1 MKFLQQID
9 QLSSAPDIL
18 FLSFLGLGSGQMV
31 SLINC
36 YHQWNAAP
44 LHDSSSPLAKDGDN
58 IFQILEHMRTLHEF
72 VTKMRIQEWELFGT
86 IGC

>member
-36 YHQWNAAP
+36 YHQWNEAGTP
-44 LHDSSSPLAKDGDN
+44 SRLNVP
-58 IFQILEHMRTLHEF
+58 
-72 VTKMRIQEWELFGT
+72 FGERWRQHLSNF
-86 IGC
+86 GAYEKHSMNL

>member
-36 YHQWNAAP
+36 
-44 LHDSSSPLAKDGDN
+44 SISPLAKDGDN
-58 IFQILEHMRTLHEF
+58 IFQILEHMRNTP
-72 VTKMRIQEWELFGT
+72 
-86 IGC
+86 